1 MKTIILDTN
10 ALMAIAEWK
19 IDLFSEIEKCCSELF
34 CISVLEG
41 TLRELEKIGQEQ
53 RGRYKLAAKL
63 ALSLVRLKKIKII
76 LNETIQKDIQSKG
89 KKSVSGDNPSVDDLL
104 VEHSQ
109 QGDWVLTQ
117 DAALKKRLQK
127 PYLTIRQKK
136 KVVMIG

>member
-76 LNETIQKDIQSKG
+76 PNSGIQGKRGKNTI
-89 KKSVSGDNPSVDDLL
+89 VDDL
-104 VEHSQ
+104 S
-109 QGDWVLTQ
+109 
-117 DAALKKRLQK
+117 
-127 PYLTIRQKK
+127 
-136 KVVMIG
+136 